1 MIGKYFFNQLSEK
14 QLRLIKSRFVIDYIF
29 AFMEKRSIPIYSK
42 TTVMATIENDI
53 VRKPSKHK
61 HLNKKNTRVDLTPMV
76 DLGFLLIT
84 FFVFTTQLSLPTTLH
99 LNMPNDKTVPADM
112 VCSSC
117 VLTVIL
123 QADNAIVYYEGMPES
138 NPVIGNTS
146 FSNNGIRNI
155 ILQKKR
161 QVQHLKG
168 TADDFVLIVKSA
180 DASTFQN
187 FVDMADEVAINNI
200 KHYYLD
206 EMNAADRALLAKK

>member
-1 MIGKYFFNQLSEK
+1 
-14 QLRLIKSRFVIDYIF
+14 
-29 AFMEKRSIPIYSK
+29 
-42 TTVMATIENDI
+42 MATIENDI
-53 VRKPSKHK
+53 LRKPSKHK
-61 HLNKKNTRVDLTPMV
+61 RLNRKNIRVDLTPMV

-99 LNMPNDKTVPADM
+99 LSMPYDKADPGDT

-123 QADNAIVYYEGMPES
+123 QGGNRIQYYEGMPES

-146 FSNNGIRNI
+146 FANNGIRDI
-155 ILQKKR
+155 ILQKKK
-161 QVQHLKG
+161 QVQMLKG
-168 TADDFVLIVKSA
+168 TADDFVLIVKSD

-187 FVDMADEVAINNI
+187 FVDMVDEVAINNI

-206 EMNAADRALLAKK
+206 EINLADKQLLTKK